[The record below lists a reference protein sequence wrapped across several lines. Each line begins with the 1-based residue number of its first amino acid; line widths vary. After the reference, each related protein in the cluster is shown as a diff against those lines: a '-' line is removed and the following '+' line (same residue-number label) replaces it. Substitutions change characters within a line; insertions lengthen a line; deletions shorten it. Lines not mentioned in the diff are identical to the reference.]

1 MAGMTQKELSSL
13 IFTVVLFE
21 KENIRN
27 RAKSLKKQLS
37 KVIYLLWIDKLL
49 LDFYNY
55 DSFLFP
61 FQK

>member
-13 IFTVVLFE
+13 IFTVLFE

>member
-1 MAGMTQKELSSL
+1 MTQKELSSL

>member
-13 IFTVVLFE
+13 IFTVVLFA